1 MPPEYKKEGENKYT
15 LCPKS
20 QHLLRKV
27 LFVLK
32 MSQIEQDFRQLM
44 SRKPEIGKCYQE
56 GLINRRGLAR
66 YLIKQG
72 LAPGNQL
79 EAIIAMLRRFEFQP
93 LPKEVRD
100 IFKNIKVHL
109 KDNIIILDFI
119 KEKELVQK
127 LQKIVSTVNYDRGD
141 TLKVV
146 VGSGSVKLFLDQ
158 ENEKAVKD
166 LITGFKLKHRLAH
179 ISEVSV
185 LFPEEAINMKGI
197 ISTVTQ
203 ELTLNDIVITE
214 IITATPELII
224 YVREEYVLKAYE
236 ILKRLRK

>member
-1 MPPEYKKEGENKYT
+1 
-15 LCPKS
+15 
-20 QHLLRKV
+20 
-27 LFVLK
+27 
-32 MSQIEQDFRQLM
+32 MSQIEQNFHLLLSQ
-44 SRKPEIGKCYQE
+44 KPELGKCYQE

-72 LAPGNQL
+72 LAQGNQL
-79 EAIIAMLRRFEFQP
+79 EAVIAMLRRFEFQP
-93 LPKEVRD
+93 LPKETKD
-100 IFKNIKVHL
+100 LFKNIKVHL
-109 KDNIIILDFI
+109 KDNIIILDFV
-119 KEKELVQK
+119 KEKELVQR

-166 LITGFKLKHRLAH
+166 LLAGFKLKHRLAH
-179 ISEVSV
+179 ISEVSI
-185 LFPEEAINMKGI
+185 LFSEEAISTKGI

-203 ELTLNDIVITE
+203 ELTLNDIIITE
-214 IITATPELII
+214 MLTATPELII
-224 YVREEYVLKAYE
+224 YVKEDYVLKAYE